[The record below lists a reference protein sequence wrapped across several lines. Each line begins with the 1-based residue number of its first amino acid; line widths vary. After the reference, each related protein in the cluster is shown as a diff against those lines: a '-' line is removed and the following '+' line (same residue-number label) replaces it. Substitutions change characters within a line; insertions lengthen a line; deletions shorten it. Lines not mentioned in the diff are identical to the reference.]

1 MDLISSSKKS
11 SRLGAV
17 LPIRLGWLSGWLLCQ
32 QETDL
37 SAFKRGAYVGFGAF
51 GYVQIA
57 KHKASGQICAIK
69 AM

>member
-1 MDLISSSKKS
+1 MLCSPSDWVVE
-11 SRLGAV
+11 RL
-17 LPIRLGWLSGWLLCQ
+17 WCQ